1 MHPWTSGAA
10 EEKYLNLNTRPAYYH
25 QRQLPANQNYVAS
38 PHKKDA
44 QTHRLPGSVNP
55 DLF

>member
-1 MHPWTSGAA
+1 MHPWTSGDA

-25 QRQLPANQNYVAS
+25 QRQLPANQNYVAG